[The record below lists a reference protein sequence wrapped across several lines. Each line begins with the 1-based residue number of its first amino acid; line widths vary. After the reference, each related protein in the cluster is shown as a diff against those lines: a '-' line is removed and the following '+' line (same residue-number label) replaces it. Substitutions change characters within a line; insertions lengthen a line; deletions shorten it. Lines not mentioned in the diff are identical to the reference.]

1 MGGNISNFTIR
12 MKNAI
17 KYILQKILGYQKYLF
32 VFAKRK
38 IKTLKTDKKEGDF
51 FAFMDAVKKDG
62 DLLDVGAN
70 IGIMSYHL
78 SKQFEDR
85 KILAIEPMPSNLSVL
100 MKIKEHFNL
109 ENVEIIPTAVGDK
122 DGESVEMVLPM
133 NGKVKMQ
140 GLAHV
145 VHDSITEWNEGEK
158 FSITSDTLDTLCE
171 GRKISGI
178 KMDIE
183 NYEIF
188 ALKGGQNLI
197 ERDLPVIYLELWE
210 NENRD
215 QCFTFLESKGYSAF
229 VNTEDGL
236 VAFSPESHK
245 KQNFIFIAE

>member
-1 MGGNISNFTIR
+1 

-17 KYILQKILGYQKYLF
+17 KYILQKVLGYQKYLF
-32 VFAKRK
+32 VFAQRK

-51 FAFMDAVKKDG
+51 FAFMDAVKKEG

-78 SKQFEDR
+78 SKNFPKSQV
-85 KILAIEPMPSNLSVL
+85 LAIEPMPSNLSVL

-109 ENVEIIPTAVGDK
+109 DNVDIVPSAVGDQ
-122 DGESVEMVLPM
+122 DGQEVEMVLPV
-133 NGKVKMQ
+133 NGNVKMQ

-158 FSITSDTLDTLCE
+158 FKIDSDTLDKICE
-171 GRKISGI
+171 GRTISGI

-188 ALKGGQNLI
+188 ALKGAEKLI
-197 ERDLPVIYLELWE
+197 DKDHPVIYLELWE

-215 QCFTFLESKGYSAF
+215 QCFSYLESKGYKAF
-229 VNTEDGL
+229 VNSDNGL
-236 VAFSPESHK
+236 ISFDPESHK
-245 KQNFIFIAE
+245 KQNFIFIYG